1 MKLFQL
7 LTFSI
12 LFFIKIDAVAQNLS
26 VISTFNIYKKSVH
39 TNDKNILVNLTKVI
53 PDIIIDLKYNTAN
66 NFTKT
71 KLYKNATTT
80 YLRKDV
86 ALALQKVNDDLKSI
100 GFGLKIFDA
109 YRPYSVT
116 KLMWDIVHDERY
128 VANPING
135 SGHNRGISVDLT
147 LIELKTGS
155 ELNMGTAFD
164 NFTDSAHHSFTKNL
178 PSENIVN
185 RSLLKSTM
193 EKYGFKSLETEWWHY
208 SFSTKENYQVM
219 DIDFKKL
226 ARKIK

>member
-7 LTFSI
+7 VTFSI
-12 LFFIKIDAVAQNLS
+12 LFFIKIAAVAQNLS
-26 VISTFNIYKKSVH
+26 VISTFNIYKKSVQ
-39 TNDKNILVNLTKVI
+39 TSDKNTLVNLKKVI
-53 PDIIIDLKYNTAN
+53 PDVILDLKYGTCN
-66 NFTKT
+66 NFTGT
-71 KLYKNATTT
+71 KLYKYAATT
-80 YLRKDV
+80 YLRKEV
-86 ALALQKVNDDLKSI
+86 AFALLKVNDDLKNV

-128 VANPING
+128 VANPLKG
-135 SGHNRGISVDLT
+135 SGHNKGIAVDLT
-147 LIELKTGS
+147 IINMNTLNELK
-155 ELNMGTAFD
+155 MGTAFD

-178 PSENIVN
+178 PLEIIAN

-208 SFSTKENYQVM
+208 SFSSNENYEVM

>member
-7 LTFSI
+7 VTFSI
-12 LFFIKIDAVAQNLS
+12 LFFIKIAAVAQNLS
-26 VISTFNIYKKSVH
+26 VISTFNIYKKSVQ
-39 TNDKNILVNLTKVI
+39 TSDKNTLVNLQKVI
-53 PDIIIDLKYNTAN
+53 PDVILDLKYGTAN
-66 NFTKT
+66 NFTGT
-71 KLYKNATTT
+71 KLYKYAATT
-80 YLRKDV
+80 YLRKEV
-86 ALALQKVNDDLKSI
+86 AFALLKVNDDLKNV

-128 VANPING
+128 VANPLKG
-135 SGHNRGISVDLT
+135 SGHNKGIAVDLT
-147 LIELKTGS
+147 IIDMNTLNELK
-155 ELNMGTAFD
+155 MGTAFD

-178 PSENIVN
+178 PLEIIAN

-208 SFSTKENYQVM
+208 SFSSNENYEVM

>member
-7 LTFSI
+7 VTFSI
-12 LFFIKIDAVAQNLS
+12 LFFIKIAAVAQNLS
-26 VISTFNIYKKSVH
+26 VISTFNIYKKSVQ
-39 TNDKNILVNLTKVI
+39 TSDKNTLVNLKKVI
-53 PDIIIDLKYNTAN
+53 PDVILDLKYGTDN
-66 NFTKT
+66 NFTGT
-71 KLYKNATTT
+71 KLYKYAATT
-80 YLRKDV
+80 YLRKEV
-86 ALALQKVNDDLKSI
+86 AFALLKVNDDLKNV

-128 VANPING
+128 VANPLKG
-135 SGHNRGISVDLT
+135 SGHNKGIAVDLT
-147 LIELKTGS
+147 IIDMNTLNELK
-155 ELNMGTAFD
+155 MGTAFD

-178 PSENIVN
+178 PLEIIAN

-208 SFSTKENYQVM
+208 SFSSNENYEVM

>member
-1 MKLFQL
+1 MKLL
-7 LTFSI
+7 LPIILSI
-12 LFFIKIDAVAQNLS
+12 LFFVNISAVAQPMRVVSSFKVYKNSIKINERNTL
-26 VISTFNIYKKSVH
+26 INIKKF
-39 TNDKNILVNLTKVI
+39 I
-53 PDIIIDLKYNTAN
+53 PDITLDLKYRTPN

-80 YLRKDV
+80 FLRKDV
-86 ALALQKVNDDLKSI
+86 ASALQAVNNELRNS

-128 VANPING
+128 VANPLNG

-147 LIELKTGS
+147 LIDLKTESELK
-155 ELNMGTAFD
+155 MGTAFD

-178 PSENIVN
+178 PSEIIVN

-193 EKYGFKSLETEWWHY
+193 EKFGFKSLETEWWHY
-208 SFSTKENYQVM
+208 SWKSVEKYDVM
-219 DIDFKKL
+219 DIDFKTMTK
-226 ARKIK
+226 KIK

>member
-7 LTFSI
+7 VTFSI
-12 LFFIKIDAVAQNLS
+12 LFFIKIAAVAQNLS
-26 VISTFNIYKKSVH
+26 VISTFNIYKKSVQ
-39 TNDKNILVNLTKVI
+39 TSDKNMLVNLKKVI
-53 PDIIIDLKYNTAN
+53 PDVILDLKYATAN
-66 NFTKT
+66 NFTGT
-71 KLYKNATTT
+71 KLYKYAATT
-80 YLRKDV
+80 YLRKEV
-86 ALALQKVNDDLKSI
+86 AFALLKVNDDLKSV

-128 VANPING
+128 VANPLKG
-135 SGHNRGISVDLT
+135 SGHNKGIAVDLT
-147 LIELKTGS
+147 IIDMNTLNELK
-155 ELNMGTAFD
+155 MGTAFD

-178 PSENIVN
+178 PLEIIAN

-208 SFSTKENYQVM
+208 SFSSNENYEVM

>member
-7 LTFSI
+7 VTFSI
-12 LFFIKIDAVAQNLS
+12 LFFIKIAAVAQNLS
-26 VISTFNIYKKSVH
+26 VISTFNIYKKSVQ
-39 TNDKNILVNLTKVI
+39 TSDKNTLVNLKKVI
-53 PDIIIDLKYNTAN
+53 PDVILDLKYGTAN
-66 NFTKT
+66 NFTGT
-71 KLYKNATTT
+71 KLYKYAATT
-80 YLRKDV
+80 YLRKEV
-86 ALALQKVNDDLKSI
+86 AFALLKVNDDLKNV

-128 VANPING
+128 VANPLKG
-135 SGHNRGISVDLT
+135 SGHNKGIAVDLT
-147 LIELKTGS
+147 IIDMNTLNELK
-155 ELNMGTAFD
+155 MGTAFD

-178 PSENIVN
+178 PLEIIAN

-208 SFSTKENYQVM
+208 SFSSNENYEVM

>member
-7 LTFSI
+7 VTFSI
-12 LFFIKIDAVAQNLS
+12 LFFIKIAAVAQNLS
-26 VISTFNIYKKSVH
+26 VISTFNIYKKSVQ
-39 TNDKNILVNLTKVI
+39 TSDKNTLVNLKKVI
-53 PDIIIDLKYNTAN
+53 PDVILDLKYGTAN
-66 NFTKT
+66 NFTGT
-71 KLYKNATTT
+71 KLYKYAATT
-80 YLRKDV
+80 YLRKEV
-86 ALALQKVNDDLKSI
+86 AFALLKVNDDLKNV

-128 VANPING
+128 VANPLKG
-135 SGHNRGISVDLT
+135 SGHNKGIAVDLT
-147 LIELKTGS
+147 IIDMNTLNELK
-155 ELNMGTAFD
+155 MGTAFD

-178 PSENIVN
+178 PLEIIAN
-185 RSLLKSTM
+185 RLLLKSTM

-208 SFSTKENYQVM
+208 SFSSNENYEVM

>member
-7 LTFSI
+7 VTFSI
-12 LFFIKIDAVAQNLS
+12 LFFIKIAAVAQNLS
-26 VISTFNIYKKSVH
+26 VISTFNIYKKSVQ
-39 TNDKNILVNLTKVI
+39 TSDKNMLVNLKKVI
-53 PDIIIDLKYNTAN
+53 PDVILDLKYATAN
-66 NFTKT
+66 NFTGT
-71 KLYKNATTT
+71 KLYKYAATT
-80 YLRKDV
+80 YLRKEV
-86 ALALQKVNDDLKSI
+86 AFALLKVNDDLKNV

-128 VANPING
+128 VANPLKG
-135 SGHNRGISVDLT
+135 SGHNKGIAVDLT
-147 LIELKTGS
+147 IIDMNTLNELK
-155 ELNMGTAFD
+155 MGTAFD

-178 PSENIVN
+178 PLEIIAN

-208 SFSTKENYQVM
+208 SFSSNENYEVM